1 MNQTEMWPVAL
12 GALQALAGHY
22 RPAMGQIITQ
32 LNLPAGCTA
41 VLFPAFS
48 FDPEPVTAEK
58 IHLRGAYTAVSLF
71 SQRLREAAGLGL
83 MEEVENAEGAYRLT
97 PSGREAA
104 AKIIQAAY
112 ECMSGL
118 QPLPRSEMEQL
129 AALLHRLV
137 DACLK
142 APPPP
147 EKWCIQLS
155 RRLDGGE
162 DAHPFIR
169 IDQYLS
175 DLAAYR
181 DDAHLAAWR
190 PLECSGQAWEAFTL
204 VWRAEADTLEELCVK
219 LERRGFS
226 REEYRQALDDLI
238 RRGWL
243 QAEKERYLLTP
254 LGGQIRQ
261 AAEERTDQYFYA
273 PWQCLSTD
281 EVDLLRSLLIRLRE
295 NLIGRGG

>member
-1 MNQTEMWPVAL
+1 MNQTEMWPIAL
-12 GALQALAGHY
+12 AALQALGSHY
-22 RPAMGQIITQ
+22 RPVIGQTIAD

-58 IHLRGAYTAVSLF
+58 IHIKGAYTAISLF

-104 AKIIQAAY
+104 AKIIQSAY
-112 ECMSGL
+112 ECMREL
-118 QPLPRSEMEQL
+118 QPLPHPEMEQL

-155 RRLDGGE
+155 RRLDSGE
-162 DAHPFIR
+162 DAHPLIR

-190 PLECSGQAWEAFTL
+190 PLECSGQAWEALTL
-204 VWRAEADTLEELCVK
+204 LWREEAATLDELCAN

-226 REEYRQALDDLI
+226 REEYRQALDGLI
-238 RRGWL
+238 QRGWL
-243 QAEKERYLLTP
+243 QAAEERYILTP
-254 LGGQIRQ
+254 LGRQIRQ
-261 AAEERTDQYFYA
+261 MAEERTDAYFYA
-273 PWQCLSTD
+273 AWQCLSA
-281 EVDLLRSLLIRLRE
+281 EELALLRSLLIRLRE
-295 NLIGRGG
+295 NLLSPAG